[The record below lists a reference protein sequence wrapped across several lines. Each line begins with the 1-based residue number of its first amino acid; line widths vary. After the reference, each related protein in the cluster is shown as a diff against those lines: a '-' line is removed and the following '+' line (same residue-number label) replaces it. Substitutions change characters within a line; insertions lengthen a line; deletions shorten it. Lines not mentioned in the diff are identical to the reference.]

1 MLQRQLAEVQ
11 VVQKTVLVQVHRF
24 SFLFEWMT
32 SVERAGQTS
41 VQPCL
46 QDHASL
52 DADVAAKKA
61 LVIICDA

>member
-1 MLQRQLAEVQ
+1 MEVPR
-11 VVQKTVLVQVHRF
+11 VPVQVHRF
-24 SFLFEWMT
+24 SFLIEWMT
-32 SVERAGQTS
+32 SVKRAGQTS

-61 LVIICDA
+61 PVFICNA